1 LRHAS
6 RIIDCLEDD
15 YLGVLG
21 LTSDWTPRNGIDT
34 LKKAFQALVEIL
46 NADATTELPPE
57 EAAVCSEA
65 FGRVVSSYNHIIYM
79 SRPDLGKGVYD
90 FQDTSD
96 YDDDDEPRPR
106 MECWLGRDDTDETD
120 VGLVRGD
127 R

>member
-1 LRHAS
+1 M
-6 RIIDCLEDD
+6 
-15 YLGVLG
+15 G
-21 LTSDWTPRNGIDT
+21 L
-34 LKKAFQALVEIL
+34 Q
-46 NADATTELPPE
+46 
-57 EAAVCSEA
+57 C
-65 FGRVVSSYNHIIYM
+65 
-79 SRPDLGKGVYD
+79 VYD